1 MKLKTLS
8 RGPEVDTEKCTKNV
22 GGNRFDL
29 VLIAS
34 ARARELSR
42 RHKSDELTTQM
53 NAPVGALLDVQ
64 EGRVGR
70 EYLRKIK

>member
-1 MKLKTLS
+1 MKNKSLS
-8 RGPEVDTEKCTKNV
+8 RGPEIDTEKCVENI

-42 RHKSDELTTQM
+42 RHKAAELQTQM
-53 NAPVGALLDVQ
+53 NAPVAALLDVQ
-64 EGRVGR
+64 SGAVGR
-70 EYLRKIK
+70 DYLKKV

>member
-1 MKLKTLS
+1 MKNKSLS
-8 RGPEVDTEKCTKNV
+8 RGPEIDTEKCVENV

-42 RHKSDELTTQM
+42 RHKAAELQTQI

-64 EGRVGR
+64 SGAVGR
-70 EYLRKIK
+70 EYLKKI

>member
-1 MKLKTLS
+1 MKNKSLS
-8 RGPEVDTEKCTKNV
+8 RGPEIDTEKCVENI

-42 RHKSDELTTQM
+42 RHKAAELQTQM
-53 NAPVGALLDVQ
+53 NAPVAALLDVQ
-64 EGRVGR
+64 SGAVGR
-70 EYLRKIK
+70 EYLKNV

>member
-1 MKLKTLS
+1 MKNKSPS
-8 RGPEVDTEKCTKNV
+8 RGPEIDTQKCVENV

-34 ARARELSR
+34 ARARELGR
-42 RHKSDELTTQM
+42 RHKAAELQTQM

-64 EGRVGR
+64 SGAVGR
-70 EYLRKIK
+70 EYLKKV

>member
-1 MKLKTLS
+1 MKASTLS
-8 RGPEVDTEKCTKNV
+8 RGPAIDMDKCVEKA
-22 GGNRFDL
+22 GGNLFDL

-42 RHKSDELTTQM
+42 RHKSDELTTQI
-53 NAPVGALLDVQ
+53 NSPVSSLLDIQ

-70 EYLRKIK
+70 EYLKKV